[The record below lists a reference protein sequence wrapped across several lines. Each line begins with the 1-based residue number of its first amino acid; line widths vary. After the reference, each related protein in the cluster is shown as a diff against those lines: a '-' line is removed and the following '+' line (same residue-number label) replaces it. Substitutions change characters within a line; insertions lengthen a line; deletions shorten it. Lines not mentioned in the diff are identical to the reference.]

1 MPQHSERTL
10 MKNRIPPPIILLL
23 CGAAMWFIAASEFAY
38 AISIPFSLTI
48 AIVLAATGAIV
59 SARAIRQFG
68 AVETTMSPLKPDTAS
83 SLVNTGI
90 FSKTRNPMYVGLL
103 LVLSGWAVWLES
115 LSNIAVLLAFVV
127 LITELQIKPEE
138 AALRE
143 LFGEEYDRYCQQV
156 RRWI

>member
-1 MPQHSERTL
+1 

-38 AISIPFSLTI
+38 AISIPFSLTVAI
-48 AIVLAATGAIV
+48 ALAATGVFI

-90 FSKTRNPMYVGLL
+90 FSKSRNPMYVGLL

-115 LSNIAVLLAFVV
+115 LSNIAVLLGFVV

-143 LFGEEYDRYCQQV
+143 LFGEEYEDYCRQV
-156 RRWI
+156 RRWV

>member
-1 MPQHSERTL
+1 

-23 CGAAMWFIAASEFAY
+23 CGTAMWFIAASEFAY
-38 AISIPFSLTI
+38 AISIPFSLTVAI
-48 AIVLAATGAIV
+48 ALAATGVFI

-90 FSKTRNPMYVGLL
+90 FSKSRNPMYVGLL

-143 LFGEEYDRYCQQV
+143 LFGEEYEDYCRQV
-156 RRWI
+156 RRWV